1 MADLCI
7 WSASPCIFVPAH
19 QSLGATSRLVSDSR
33 LYSHFWPLPLKCAL
47 LSWAL
52 DALVHFFFFFF
63 FFAQESVAKIS
74 TSMPLVSLFSSFPF
88 PVIPGIL
95 FVFFFLIWTPD
106 KFFWS
111 QEFTFFLFLYLFGS
125 TGSQLQQVGALIFV
139 EACRIFSYSMKTLS
153 CGLWD
158 LVPC

>member
-33 LYSHFWPLPLKCAL
+33 VYSHFWPLPLKCAL
-47 LSWAL
+47 HSWAL
-52 DALVHFFFFFF
+52 DALVHFIFFFFF
-63 FFAQESVAKIS
+63 LLKSQLQKFLLACPLFHFFLLSPFQLF
-74 TSMPLVSLFSSFPF
+74 LVFYL
-88 PVIPGIL
+88 
-95 FVFFFLIWTPD
+95 FFFIWTPD

>member
-33 LYSHFWPLPLKCAL
+33 VYSHFWPLPLKCAL
-47 LSWAL
+47 HSWAL
-52 DALVHFFFFFF
+52 DALVHFIFFFFF
-63 FFAQESVAKIS
+63 FCSR
-74 TSMPLVSLFSSFPF
+74 VSCKNFYQHAPCFT
-88 PVIPGIL
+88 
-95 FVFFFLIWTPD
+95 FFFFPLSSYSWYFICFFFIWTPD